1 MKVNQVNLK
10 VLIKIFLSLLLAIV
24 GFHFCI
30 IAKIIPYNIAW
41 GGRLQNDSEMYVF
54 ESISILVN
62 LFLGFVL
69 LMKGEFIRYYIKQ
82 NMVDRILWFFF
93 VLFILNT
100 IGNIFAKTD
109 FEKFFAILTFL
120 FSTLIW
126 VILRG
131 KKT

>member
-10 VLIKIFLSLLLAIV
+10 VLIKIFLILLLAIV

-109 FEKFFAILTFL
+109 FEKFFAISTFL